1 MAKQKLDKEVRKAIL
16 DARKLIEAVAKAD
29 GNEAETRK
37 RIDYIFQSLMGYDT
51 FKHISRE
58 YAIHGVGDTEH
69 CDFAIQLEYEETS
82 KPDFLVEIK
91 RVNLDLAPKHL
102 KQAASYAINIGCEWA
117 LLTNGKEWKLYHI
130 TFDKPPKTKLVD
142 SWHLL
147 NDELS
152 SLANKFNII
161 CYKSIKRGRLSRI
174 WEKAN
179 VLTSHNILK
188 AIVSEDSIKLIR
200 RSLKKTTDVTVS
212 PEEIVGAVRRMLNE
226 SALGELEKMKISL
239 PNDKKRR
246 KKKTTPK
253 SIKEPKAQLTEEK

>member
-58 YAIHGVGDTEH
+58 YAVHGVGDTEH
-69 CDFAIQLEYEETS
+69 CDFAIQLNYEETS

-91 RVNLDLAPKHL
+91 RVNLDLSPKHL

-130 TFDKPPKTKLVD
+130 TFDKPPKTKLID
-142 SWHLL
+142 SWNLI
-147 NDELS
+147 NDEIPV
-152 SLANKFNII
+152 LANKFNII
-161 CYKSIKRGRLSRI
+161 CYKNIRRGHLSRI

-179 VLTSHNILK
+179 VLTAHNILK
-188 AIVSEDSIKLIR
+188 AIISEESIKLIR
-200 RSLKKTTDVTVS
+200 RSLKKSTDVTVS

-226 SALGELEKMKISL
+226 SALGEIDKVKISL
-239 PNDKKRR
+239 PDKKKR
-246 KKKTTPK
+246 KKKTVPK
-253 SIKEPKAQLTEEK
+253 SIKEPKAQLVKEN